1 MGQKNVD
8 SNPFGAD
15 IFRVEESV
23 NRNRPLGI
31 VVVAVLMIAFGLAEM
46 TTGRTHNFFGVSTA
60 KVTAS
65 AYAGAAIGAL
75 YAAAGLLIL
84 SMKRWAAALAIV
96 FLIVDI
102 IGRIAMVVTDL
113 YPVDSFKQISAIIL
127 GTSIVAGF
135 VVYIRLKWSSF
146 S

>member
-1 MGQKNVD
+1 M
-8 SNPFGAD
+8 
-15 IFRVEESV
+15 

-31 VVVAVLMIAFGLAEM
+31 VVAAVLMIAFGLAEVS
-46 TTGRTHNFFGVSTA
+46 TGLTHNFFGVSTSE
-60 KVTAS
+60 VTAA
-65 AYAGAAIGAL
+65 AYAGAAIGVL

-84 SMKRWAAALAIV
+84 SMKRRAAALAIV
-96 FLIVDI
+96 LLITDI

-135 VVYIRLKWSSF
+135 AVYIRLKWSSF